1 MRMQTLPTVL
11 LALAVASPAC
21 AALRQRRVVLTPYTT
36 LTVSIV
42 PGLGTRFI
50 FPFVLDHA
58 GRHVPFTLDLTNPA
72 AFAAH
77 RDPGRNFFIVTA
89 RQGAARRRCYGTL
102 YVTVAGYELSIEL
115 RTSAERA
122 ADYSDVI
129 FALGPQAR
137 ATAIR
142 RAVAR
147 RTRALQARYRQQVA
161 RLDREVAQRTR
172 ARIGVLALDRPRR
185 RRIEQE
191 ARSRL
196 ADGGRVALYVRE
208 SLSFGPYTVFV
219 FRLSNG
225 SAARSLRVEN
235 AQLFEIDAGS
245 GQARPLPAARS
256 LPQRIAPGGQGRG
269 VLTVMRARLDARD
282 RLRLEVLTDRANL
295 EAQW

>member
-1 MRMQTLPTVL
+1 MRAPTLPVVL
-11 LALAVASPAC
+11 LVLVVASPAC

-142 RAVAR
+142 RA
-147 RTRALQARYRQQVA
+147 VA

>member
-11 LALAVASPAC
+11 LVLVVASPAC

-89 RQGAARRRCYGTL
+89 RPGAARRRCYGTL

-142 RAVAR
+142 RA
-147 RTRALQARYRQQVA
+147 VA

-282 RLRLEVLTDRANL
+282 RLRLEVLTDRASL